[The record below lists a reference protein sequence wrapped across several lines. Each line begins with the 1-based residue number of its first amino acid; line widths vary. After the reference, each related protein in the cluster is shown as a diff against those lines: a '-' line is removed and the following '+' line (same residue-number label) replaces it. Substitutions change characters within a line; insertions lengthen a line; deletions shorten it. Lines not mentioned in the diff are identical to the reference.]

1 MSNSMVKSIKISEN
15 QSIIL
20 NKENIFVKYIK
31 RNFPTA
37 LNVKDINNN
46 TIITSNNCIGI
57 IKKDNTEYRFY
68 SKASDF
74 LEVFRLLE
82 KITFSDYKFKV
93 DKTFMYFDPKE
104 KIKVDN
110 GRYILNLLIDIFI
123 REVNKIKNI
132 GLSKNYTKTN
142 ENLNYL
148 KGRLDFTNHI
158 TKNIVPVKF
167 YCTYNQM
174 TYLTDENIIL
184 YVALEKISNSKY
196 VTSIQKSKIITLK
209 NEFSNILDNIDYR
222 SITNKLKYKKTKLNS
237 YYEIAISIAEM
248 IMKGSLYSS
257 LKEGDNIFC
266 NFIVSTDTL
275 FERYIFL
282 LLNEIIQESYP
293 QLSIKEQVDLNKME
307 KISKENKNIGYLAM
321 NPDIV
326 VYKNS
331 IPILIID
338 TKYINLYGKT
348 KLTNSVYYQMLSY
361 LICMN
366 DANSNVTPKGVLLA
380 FGKEEAN
387 RYRLKYDMKSSFE
400 ILTKGIDILADEEVV
415 KNQLNCIIKEC
426 IDLNIKLSDNDEFI
440 EELQTNNIEYRKNY
454 IGIVAEEEGKYE

>member
-1 MSNSMVKSIKISEN
+1 MSNSIIKSTRVLEN

-20 NKENIFVKYIK
+20 NNGNSFVKYIK

-37 LNVKDINNN
+37 LNIKDINNN
-46 TIITSNNCIGI
+46 TIITCNNCMGI
-57 IKKDNTEYRFY
+57 IKKDNNEYRFY

-74 LEVFRLLE
+74 LEVFRMLE
-82 KITFSDYKFKV
+82 KITFSNYKFKV
-93 DKTFMYFDPKE
+93 DKTFLYFDPKE
-104 KIKVDN
+104 KIKVEN

-142 ENLNYL
+142 ANLNYL
-148 KGRLDFTNHI
+148 KGRLDFTKHI

-209 NEFSNILDNIDYR
+209 NEFLNSLNNIDYR
-222 SITNKLKYKKTKLNS
+222 LINNKLKYKKTKLNS

-275 FERYIFL
+275 FERYIYL

-293 QLSIKEQVDLNKME
+293 QLSIKEQVDLNKIE

-326 VYKNS
+326 IYKNN
-331 IPILIID
+331 IPILIVD
-338 TKYINLYGKT
+338 TKYINLHGKT

-366 DANSNVTPKGVLLA
+366 DVNRSITPKGVLLA

-387 RYRLKYDMKSSFE
+387 RYRLQYDMKSSFE
-400 ILTKGIDILADEEVV
+400 IFTKGIDILADEESV
-415 KNQLNCIIKEC
+415 KYQLNCIIKEC
-426 IDLNIKLSDNDEFI
+426 VDLNIKLSENDEFI
-440 EELQTNNIEYRKNY
+440 EELQSKNIEYEKNY
-454 IGIVAEEEGKYE
+454 IEVVVEEGEKYQ